1 MSPMNI
7 LGALRPLS
15 LAILLAF
22 SNGCDEKSSTT
33 EGSQKSAEEKA
44 VEQKATVDALLRQNG
59 IDPTTL
65 PTAPGPGAA
74 QAAPPGTG
82 DVTPPPAVQP
92 MNAKGTDDGPSTGGP
107 PQATVVLIKPG
118 QGPKKVL
125 RYQFQ
130 KGRKRNFAMDM
141 EVVATRV
148 VNGQPTPGT
157 PPVTISMR
165 GTSLTVAADEHKAQ
179 RENTFVD
186 FTPSSDG
193 LPPMM
198 VEQMKAQF
206 GALKGIQL
214 VETVST
220 QGQILDLSL
229 KQESV
234 NNPEALALIQ
244 NLQDG
249 MSNAFLALPTEA
261 VGVGAEWKGTTTIA
275 TAGLNILQENTVVLK
290 SLNGNKATVE
300 ITFKQS
306 AGKQILDAPGLPP
319 GAQVELASME
329 GGGTGSVTVDF
340 ANLVTDSKSSL
351 RMVVDT
357 KISGAAPEPI
367 LSATDTTMKI
377 HMRITQ

>member
-1 MSPMNI
+1 MNI
-7 LGALRPLS
+7 LGVLRPLS
-15 LAILLAF
+15 LATLLAF
-22 SNGCDEKSSTT
+22 SNGCDEKSSTK

-65 PTAPGPGAA
+65 PTAPGSEATTAQPGVAAPAADAAQGAA
-74 QAAPPGTG
+74 
-82 DVTPPPAVQP
+82 
-92 MNAKGTDDGPSTGGP
+92 NGPVGGAP
-107 PQATVVLIKPG
+107 PQATVALIKPG

-157 PPVTISMR
+157 PPITISMS
-165 GTSLTVAADEHKAQ
+165 GTSLTVAADDQKAQ
-179 RENTFVD
+179 RENTFLN
-186 FTPSSDG
+186 FTPSSEG

-220 QGQILDLSL
+220 QGQILDLSI
-229 KQESV
+229 KEESV
-234 NNPEALALIQ
+234 TNPEALALVQ

-249 MSNAFLALPTEA
+249 MSNAFLALPAEA
-261 VGVGAEWKGTTTIA
+261 VGVGAEWKGTSTIT

-290 SLNGNKATVE
+290 SLNGNRATVE
-300 ITFKQS
+300 VTFKQS

-319 GAQVELASME
+319 GAQVELVSME
-329 GGGTGSVTVDF
+329 GGGTGTVTVDF
-340 ANLVTDSKSSL
+340 STLVTDSKSSL
-351 RMVVDT
+351 RMAVDT

-377 HMRITQ
+377 HMRVTQ